1 MCVAGCNDTQVAVI
15 VYGEKSAVAV
25 TWRDEQTEDNLL
37 KLLETLQSKTDN
49 KPRLGKYAVKT
60 QQVQYS
66 LTVKIYAT
74 LHTCGHSSSVSA
86 GAALRLAVQTAV
98 SSTSGGRMGIPKAV
112 VMVVTDRSIDS
123 VQEAANEALTAG
135 G

>member
-1 MCVAGCNDTQVAVI
+1 MFTSRVVLMCVAGRNDTQVSVI
-15 VYGEKSAVAV
+15 VYGAKSAVAV

-66 LTVKIYAT
+66 LTIKIYAT
-74 LHTCGHSSSVSA
+74 LHTCGRSFLCLCRSCSA
-86 GAALRLAVQTAV
+86 I
-98 SSTSGGRMGIPKAV
+98 GRADSRFLHQRG
-112 VMVVTDRSIDS
+112 TD
-123 VQEAANEALTAG
+123 G
-135 G
+135 HP